1 MIFLCGDEPL
11 AAAVCNL
18 QKLHKDVKT
27 NISWFCIVEQLYS
40 PLSGH
45 NTQRAFTSVDL
56 ETKLIKLWRGLFSLS
71 WEIHSEIPTPSCHT
85 RIIQCIMYQKRVCPL
100 LLCFKVSVHPHCHLI
115 WIVCVFFIEIRYCS
129 QWPVFFR
136 TWPVPVHC
144 CCGERKHHVPIK
156 FSLHINRDKFL

>member
-1 MIFLCGDEPL
+1 MKPNLYLSLYVVSMQLCRLRVMKQTLFGLIPLIITLILRDFLCGDEPL
-11 AAAVCNL
+11 AATPAAAVCNL

-71 WEIHSEIPTPSCHT
+71 
-85 RIIQCIMYQKRVCPL
+85 
-100 LLCFKVSVHPHCHLI
+100 
-115 WIVCVFFIEIRYCS
+115 
-129 QWPVFFR
+129 
-136 TWPVPVHC
+136 
-144 CCGERKHHVPIK
+144 
-156 FSLHINRDKFL
+156 